1 MIIPAVKS
9 KENDLNY
16 GLAREEKLKNLL
28 ENVFNRKLIHS
39 HFKYSCFDYYDKR
52 KHFIFEIKNYRYAY
66 DKYKTEIIGCNK
78 GLSDNAIFIFQH
90 EDKDIYFIRFNKIL
104 FDTFNTRYINVP
116 YRINAV
122 LCYDI
127 PKQYLTKVDINNL
140 ITYKL
145 KSAKGETKIVKKLI
159 DEDNANNKEKNI
171 IDKLNTNE
179 G

>member
-9 KENDLNY
+9 KENDLKY
-16 GLAREEKLKNLL
+16 GLAREEILKNLL
-28 ENVFNRKLIHS
+28 EKVFHRQLIHS

-66 DKYKTEIIGCNK
+66 SKYKTEIIGCNK

-127 PKQYLTKVDINNL
+127 PKQYLTKIDINNL

-145 KSAKGETKIVKKLI
+145 KSAKGETKKIKKIIEDDILTQEKQNIV
-159 DEDNANNKEKNI
+159 N
-171 IDKLNTNE
+171 KLNTNE
-179 G
+179 

>member
-1 MIIPAVKS
+1 MIIQASS
-9 KENDLNY
+9 KQNDLIY
-16 GLAREEKLKNLL
+16 GLEREDKLKYLL
-28 ENVFNRKLIHS
+28 EKVFHRRLIHS
-39 HFKYSCFDYYDKR
+39 HYKYSCFDYYDKR

-90 EDKDIYFIRFNKIL
+90 QDKDIFFIRYNKIL
-104 FDTFNTRYINVP
+104 FDTFNTRYISVP

-127 PKQYLTKVDINNL
+127 PKQYLTKIDINNL

-145 KSAKGETKIVKKLI
+145 KSAKRETKIIKKLI
-159 DEDNANNKEKNI
+159 ADDIECSKELILNNPNDEY
-171 IDKLNTNE
+171 
-179 G
+179 